1 MKLGLHRIE
10 DTIYITNL
18 PQDVTEEKLA
28 EHFGSIGI
36 IKTDKKL
43 RKPKS
48 KLSFLNHSKKSL
60 LISFSH
66 LVWIYVDK
74 TTNLPKG
81 DGK

>member
-1 MKLGLHRIE
+1 MRYIFIYVKIGMHRME
-10 DTIYITNL
+10 DTIYISNL

-48 KLSFLNHSKKSL
+48 KEIITIEIIK
-60 LISFSH
+60 
-66 LVWIYVDK
+66 
-74 TTNLPKG
+74 
-81 DGK
+81 

>member
-1 MKLGLHRIE
+1 MHRME
-10 DTIYITNL
+10 DTIYISNL

-48 KLSFLNHSKKSL
+48 KEIITIEIIKW
-60 LISFSH
+60 LIGIS
-66 LVWIYVDK
+66 LVWIYMDK
-74 TTNLPKG
+74 ATNLPKG
-81 DGK
+81 DGMLIQYA

>member
-1 MKLGLHRIE
+1 ME
-10 DTIYITNL
+10 DTIYISNL

-48 KLSFLNHSKKSL
+48 KEIITIEIIK
-60 LISFSH
+60 
-66 LVWIYVDK
+66 
-74 TTNLPKG
+74 
-81 DGK
+81 